1 MFERRNKMI
10 EIVFNDSACGSLKM
24 AQNYGRGRYQSGAI
38 GVFISHDDGRHPTE
52 KEIEDVRREYAE
64 KKRLAW
70 ESAIPLGGN
79 SADIYGFNLAL
90 SVGDISE
97 INLGSQRQEV
107 LEQLYSIFANDKIH
121 QDAQE
126 LLKRAKTDLQT
137 IYDRAAAGEDIRI
150 WYSDQPD
157 ELCGVYWFMAQ
168 LNQIKERCGQVYLV
182 ELPKWESDEK
192 GNVIRKTSWGE
203 VGPEEWHG
211 YLQLQKVAPPKF
223 CQSFASHW
231 QTLQKENAPLR
242 AVLNGQLVSMS
253 ENTYDGFIIREIAE
267 VGDEFQEVMIIG
279 RVLGKYQLGI
289 SDYWIALRIEEMIR
303 DGKLEPMTNPE
314 KDCPIYHRILK
325 KINEV

>member
-1 MFERRNKMI
+1 MI

-24 AQNYGRGRYQSGAI
+24 AQNYGRGKYQSGGI
-38 GVFISHDDGRHPTE
+38 GVFISHDDGRDPTE
-52 KEIEDVRREYAE
+52 KEIEDFRREYAE

-70 ESAIPLGGN
+70 ESATPLGGN

-90 SVGDISE
+90 SVGNISE

-107 LEQLYSIFANDKIH
+107 LEQLCSIFPNDKVH

-126 LLKRAKTDLQT
+126 LLKKTKTDLQT
-137 IYDRAAAGEDIRI
+137 ICDRAAAGEDIRI

-157 ELCGVYWFMAQ
+157 ELCGVYWLMAQ

-182 ELPKWESDEK
+182 ELPKWGSNEK
-192 GNVIRKTSWGE
+192 SNIIRKTSWSE
-203 VGPEEWHG
+203 VAPEEWHG
-211 YLQLQKVAPPKF
+211 YLQFQKVAPFKLY
-223 CQSFASHW
+223 QSFASHW
-231 QTLQKENAPLR
+231 LTLQKENAPLR
-242 AVLNGQLVSMS
+242 AVLNGQLVSVS
-253 ENTYDGFIIREIAE
+253 ENIYDSFIIREIAE
-267 VGDEFQEVMIIG
+267 VGDEFQEAMIIG

-303 DGKLEPMTNPE
+303 DGKLVPVTNPE